1 MRKLSLM
8 ASVPAGERFARA
20 IAAKDV
26 PALLDVLEPDVDFRA
41 MTPGRFWE
49 AATAKQVVDD
59 VVLGRWF
66 EPSDRI
72 DALESVESDTVADRE
87 RVVYRFHVTNSDGS
101 FLVEQCA
108 YYDVTDDDRIAWLR
122 VMCVGY
128 RPVPAATT

>member
-1 MRKLSLM
+1 M
-8 ASVPAGERFARA
+8 APVPAGERFARA

-49 AATAKQVVDD
+49 AATAKEVVDD

-87 RVVYRFHVTNSDGS
+87 RVVYRFHVSNPDGA

-108 YYDVTDDDRIAWLR
+108 YYDVTDDDRIGWLR

-128 RPVPAATT
+128 RPAPARTP